1 MHRTCISETEFVP
14 GEESAVE
21 KSPSSASATAGME
34 ALVKAEEERLADR
47 ERKKEEKRQKLE
59 EARAKAAALK

>member
-1 MHRTCISETEFVP
+1 M
-14 GEESAVE
+14 E